1 MIKIH
6 EASARGLTK
15 NQWLTSYHSFSF
27 GDYYDPSNR
36 GYGSLRVIND
46 DYIAAGAGFDP
57 HPHRD
62 MEIITYMIS
71 GALEHK
77 DSMGNHFIIKT
88 GDVQRMSAGSGITH
102 SEHNHSAT
110 EPARLLQ
117 LWFHPAAKNIDPSY
131 EQKSFSSNSKTN
143 KLKLLVSPNAEDDSI
158 KVNQDL
164 KIYCSI
170 LEANQQL
177 QYQIENQRQI
187 WLQVVEG
194 TISCDTELLTTG
206 DGALIKDQ
214 EQINLSG
221 EGEFLLFDF
230 K

>member
-6 EASARGLTK
+6 KASTRGLTQ
-15 NQWLTSYHSFSF
+15 NEWLTSYHSFSF
-27 GDYYDPSNR
+27 GDYYDPNNK

-77 DSMGNHFIIKT
+77 DSMDNHFIINA
-88 GDVQRMSAGSGITH
+88 GDVQRMSAGTGITH

-117 LWFHPAAKNIDPSY
+117 LWFHPVAKNLSPSY
-131 EQKSFSSNSKTN
+131 EQKSFSEKSKSN
-143 KLKLLVSPNAEDDSI
+143 
-158 KVNQDL
+158 
-164 KIYCSI
+164 
-170 LEANQQL
+170 
-177 QYQIENQRQI
+177 
-187 WLQVVEG
+187 
-194 TISCDTELLTTG
+194 
-206 DGALIKDQ
+206 
-214 EQINLSG
+214 
-221 EGEFLLFDF
+221 LFDF
-230 K
+230 TDY